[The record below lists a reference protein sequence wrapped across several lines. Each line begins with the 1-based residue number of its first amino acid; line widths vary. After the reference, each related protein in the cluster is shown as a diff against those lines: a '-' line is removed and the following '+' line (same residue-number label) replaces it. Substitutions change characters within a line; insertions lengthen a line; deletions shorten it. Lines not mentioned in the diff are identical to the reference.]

1 MILDSIFNVD
11 CSLASFGADKTL
23 QLLQCLWSLYLCA
36 KDVHLK
42 RQPFNLGQ
50 KVIFKKIKNTVVILT
65 CASVWMFYP
74 NLSSYFV

>member
-42 RQPFNLGQ
+42 DNLLIWDR
-50 KVIFKKIKNTVVILT
+50 KSFFFFTKNIVIILT
-65 CASVWMFYP
+65 VCFSLDVFFP
-74 NLSSYFV
+74 V